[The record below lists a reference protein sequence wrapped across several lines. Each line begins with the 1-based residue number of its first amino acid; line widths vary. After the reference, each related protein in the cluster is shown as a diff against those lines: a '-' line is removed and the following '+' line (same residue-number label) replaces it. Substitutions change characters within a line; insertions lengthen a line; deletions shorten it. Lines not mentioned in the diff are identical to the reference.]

1 MKIEKI
7 NDNKLKIALTKQ
19 ELIDKNIDIYSFNKL
34 DLENY
39 DLFLDIFEEAQLEY
53 DFNLTDSPL
62 LIEGT
67 INSNDLFILTITKMS
82 KEKANVSNFSKGNNP
97 KIKVSRKYPKLENQ
111 NLVYCFSTFDNFIDF
126 CFEIKK
132 TPNKYL
138 NSLYSFKD
146 KYYLVFNNLHLNE
159 TLFKNISSILS
170 DFGDYVPYPNMFYY
184 KLKEYGEILIE
195 KNAINK
201 IKSVY
206 KINN

>member
-19 ELIDKNIDIYSFNKL
+19 ELIDKNIDIYSINKL
-34 DLENY
+34 NLEDY
-39 DLFLDIFEEAQLEY
+39 DLFLDIFEEAQAEY

-62 LIEGT
+62 LIEGA

-82 KEKANVSNFSKGNNP
+82 KDKSNVSNFPKVNNQ

-111 NLVYCFSTFDNFIDF
+111 NLIYCFNNFDNFIDF
-126 CFEIKK
+126 CFEAKK
-132 TPNKYL
+132 MPTKYL
-138 NSLYSFKD
+138 NSLYSLKD

-159 TLFKNISSILS
+159 TLFKNTSSMLS

-184 KLKEYGEILIE
+184 KLKEYGEIVIE
-195 KNAINK
+195 DNAINT
-201 IKSVY
+201 IKEKY